1 MATKSNLFDLPSVLS
16 IAKAG
21 LGVAAQYSAYASEKY
36 NTQLYNAAAQQKYWA
51 EYADTTQR
59 NYRDYEYQLESW
71 YRASDYVEKRRIY
84 ESQLAEQQAVYKGQV
99 GINATRNFEKQMA
112 DLEGRYYEEEAK
124 DMIDLDNIRI
134 KSIADGSKRVASGQ
148 AGRSV
153 VNVTNQYNQQYL
165 SNLSNREITRSF
177 RIADKIRTAESL
189 NVARENTVNQVQFY
203 TPQPIADPVKPLA
216 PLPIVSYAPT
226 PAVGPSRL
234 NLAVGIAD
242 VAADAY
248 KTYKSMQPPAPTLK
262 EYGYVPSAG
271 VLGSNVGASSNYTTQ
286 Q

>member
-1 MATKSNLFDLPSVLS
+1 MAPKSNLFDLPSVLS

-21 LGVAAQYSAYASEKY
+21 LGVAAQYSAYASDKY
-36 NTQLYNAAAQQKYWA
+36 NTQLQNAAAQQRYWA

-71 YRASDYVEKRRIY
+71 YRASDYVEKRRAY
-84 ESQLAEQQAVYKGQV
+84 ENQLAEQQATYKGQV

-124 DMIDLDNIRI
+124 DMIDLDNLRI
-134 KSIADGSKRVASGQ
+134 KSIADGSRRVASGQ

-165 SNLSNREITRSF
+165 ANLSNREITRNF

-234 NLAVGIAD
+234 NLAVGLAD
-242 VAADAY
+242 VASDAL

>member
-1 MATKSNLFDLPSVLS
+1 MAPKSNLFDLPSVLS

-21 LGVAAQYSAYASEKY
+21 LGVAAQYGAYASEKY
-36 NTQLYNAAAQQKYWA
+36 NTQASNAAAQQRYWA

-59 NYRDYEYQLESW
+59 NYRDYENQLDSW

-84 ESQLAEQQAVYKGQV
+84 ESQLAEQQATYKGQV
-99 GINATRNFEKQMA
+99 GLNAYRNFEKQLA

-165 SNLSNREITRSF
+165 SNLSNREITRNF

-189 NVARENTVNQVQFY
+189 NVARENTANQVQFY
-203 TPQPIADPVKPLA
+203 TPQPFADPVKPLA

-234 NLAVGIAD
+234 NLAVG
-242 VAADAY
+242 VANVANDAY
-248 KTYKSMQPPAPTLK
+248 NTYKAMQPPKPKVENGLSQESLDMMSK
-262 EYGYVPSAG
+262 Y
-271 VLGSNVGASSNYTTQ
+271 SNQNSN
-286 Q
+286 

>member
-1 MATKSNLFDLPSVLS
+1 
-16 IAKAG
+16 
-21 LGVAAQYSAYASEKY
+21 
-36 NTQLYNAAAQQKYWA
+36 
-51 EYADTTQR
+51 
-59 NYRDYEYQLESW
+59 
-71 YRASDYVEKRRIY
+71 
-84 ESQLAEQQAVYKGQV
+84 
-99 GINATRNFEKQMA
+99 
-112 DLEGRYYEEEAK
+112 
-124 DMIDLDNIRI
+124 MIDLDNIRI
-134 KSIADGSKRVASGQ
+134 KSIADGSRRVASGQ

-165 SNLSNREITRSF
+165 SNLSNREITRNF

-242 VAADAY
+242 VANDAY
-248 KTYKSMQPPAPTLK
+248 NTYKSMQPPKPKVESGLSQESLDMMGK
-262 EYGYVPSAG
+262 Y
-271 VLGSNVGASSNYTTQ
+271 SNQNSN
-286 Q
+286 

>member
-1 MATKSNLFDLPSVLS
+1 MAPKSNLFDLPSVLS

-21 LGVAAQYSAYASEKY
+21 LGVAAQYGAYASEKY
-36 NTQLYNAAAQQKYWA
+36 NTQASNAAAQQRYWA

-59 NYRDYEYQLESW
+59 NYRDYENQLDSW

-84 ESQLAEQQAVYKGQV
+84 ESQLAEQQATYKGQV
-99 GINATRNFEKQMA
+99 GLNAYRNFEKQLA

-165 SNLSNREITRSF
+165 SNLSNREITRNF

-189 NVARENTVNQVQFY
+189 NVARENTANQVQFY
-203 TPQPIADPVKPLA
+203 TPQPFADPVKPLA
-216 PLPIVSYAPT
+216 PLPVVSYAPT

-234 NLAVGIAD
+234 NLAVG
-242 VAADAY
+242 VANVANDAY
-248 KTYKSMQPPAPTLK
+248 NTYKAMQPPKPKVENGLSQESLDMMSK
-262 EYGYVPSAG
+262 Y
-271 VLGSNVGASSNYTTQ
+271 SNQNSN
-286 Q
+286 

>member
-1 MATKSNLFDLPSVLS
+1 MAPKSNLFDLPSVLS

-21 LGVAAQYSAYASEKY
+21 LGVAAQYSAYASDKY
-36 NTQLYNAAAQQKYWA
+36 NTQLQNAAAQQRYWA

-71 YRASDYVEKRRIY
+71 YRASDYVEKRRAY
-84 ESQLAEQQAVYKGQV
+84 ESQLAEQQAAYKGQV
-99 GINATRNFEKQMA
+99 GISATRNFEKQMA

-124 DMIDLDNIRI
+124 DMIDLDNLRI

-165 SNLSNREITRSF
+165 SNLSNREITRNF

-203 TPQPIADPVKPLA
+203 TPQLIADPVKPLA

-234 NLAVGIAD
+234 NLGMGIAD
-242 VAADAY
+242 VAADAL

>member
-1 MATKSNLFDLPSVLS
+1 MAPKSNLFDLPSVLS

-36 NTQLYNAAAQQKYWA
+36 NTQLYNAAAQQRYWA

-71 YRASDYVEKRRIY
+71 YRASDYVEKRRAY
-84 ESQLAEQQAVYKGQV
+84 ENQLAEQQATYKGQV

-124 DMIDLDNIRI
+124 DMIDLDNLRI
-134 KSIADGSKRVASGQ
+134 KSIADGSRRVASGQ

-165 SNLSNREITRSF
+165 ANLSNREITRNF

-234 NLAVGIAD
+234 NLAVGLAD
-242 VAADAY
+242 VASDAL